1 MKTDGYEY
9 DGMEGINA
17 SLPLNAEESSR
28 GHNLRLAVLLA
39 VLAVS
44 SVGLAGCAGR
54 GERRSTVQEPA
65 PLHGTEQVSDS
76 ILPAASAPARILP
89 DSAGFA
95 LDRTEH
101 DFGQV
106 ALGAAVSTTFRL
118 EAQGGPVV
126 VLSAAT
132 NCECTRAEYPGQPLQ
147 DGESA
152 QVKVLFEAKTRGVF
166 YKTVRLRLYVGGRD
180 RTVELKVKGTVQ

>member
-17 SLPLNAEESSR
+17 SLPLNAEERSR
-28 GHNLRLAVLLA
+28 GHNLCLAVLLA

-44 SVGLAGCAGR
+44 SVGLAGCVGR

-65 PLHGTEQVSDS
+65 PLHGTAEAPDS
-76 ILPAASAPARILP
+76 ILPASAPARILP
-89 DSAGFA
+89 DSAAFA

-132 NCECTRAEYPGQPLQ
+132 NCECTHAEYPGRPLQ